1 MAQSHPPAHA
11 APGTPGQAL
20 GTDWAGDGASSSRGP
35 AADGGARG
43 RQWGRAWWG
52 PACQGSATGGDVFA
66 DINHRGEQC
75 GRAGER
81 ALRHAKPAIKYL
93 P

>member
-1 MAQSHPPAHA
+1 MLSTRWARRDSMEPPVVPGKEHPAPA
-11 APGTPGQAL
+11 APQPMGER
-20 GTDWAGDGASSSRGP
+20 WR
-35 AADGGARG
+35 
-43 RQWGRAWWG
+43 G

-75 GRAGER
+75 GRGGGGQRER
-81 ALRHAKPAIKYL
+81 SLRRAKPAIKYL